1 MALIRNGSHQ
11 INGLN
16 RVFGAVGAYGLRGN
30 FDRNGA
36 FKAFDS
42 GQHAVSGVTNRN
54 SIPQGARH
62 PVTWKPPTKAGGLAS
77 HNEAQGEAGAS
88 LALASGRNIATAA
101 EGSST
106 ASATLQLVV
115 SLSGTSSG
123 SASVSGNVVA
133 SLSGAGNS
141 AGGSTASATVGA
153 IAWAYGTAAGSGS
166 ASLTRYATGRLY
178 GSITPYTELSPENL
192 AANVWNAVAATYND
206 AGTMGNKLN
215 TASSGGV
222 DLSALAA
229 AVWTHVSRTVT
240 DNPGITIP
248 EIISALEA
256 TEIPV
261 NLKSVNDVAV
271 GGAGTTESPWGPV

>member
-1 MALIRNGSHQ
+1 MALIRNGSNQ

-42 GQHAVSGVTNRN
+42 GQHAVSNVTNRN

-62 PVTWKPPTKAGGLAS
+62 PVAWKPPTKAGGLAS

-88 LALASGRNIATAA
+88 LSLASGRNIAVAA
-101 EGSST
+101 VGSST

-115 SLSGTSSG
+115 SLAGTSAG

-133 SLSGAGNS
+133 SLSAAGTS
-141 AGGSTASATVGA
+141 ASSCTAAATVGA

-166 ASLTRYATGRLY
+166 ASLISYATGRLY
-178 GSITPYTELSPENL
+178 GSITPYTELSPESL
-192 AANVWNAVAATYND
+192 ASAVIAAAEAAPIAANVSKVNGYAVTGNGQ
-206 AGTMGNKLN
+206 AGT
-215 TASSGGV
+215 
-222 DLSALAA
+222 
-229 AVWTHVSRTVT
+229 
-240 DNPGITIP
+240 
-248 EIISALEA
+248 E
-256 TEIPV
+256 
-261 NLKSVNDVAV
+261 
-271 GGAGTTESPWGPV
+271 WGPA